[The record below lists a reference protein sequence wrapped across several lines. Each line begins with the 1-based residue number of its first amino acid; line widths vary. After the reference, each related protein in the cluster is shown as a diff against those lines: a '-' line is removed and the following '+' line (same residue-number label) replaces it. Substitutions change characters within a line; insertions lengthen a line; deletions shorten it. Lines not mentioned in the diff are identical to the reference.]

1 MNVSG
6 LLLVAYNLT
15 ERSKIQGAANW
26 RRYTFYLTKRGNK
39 GRVEINRDVCFTD
52 TVLWFQIWFFLQ
64 LLLFVAVDVVVIL
77 GDQIFKKLMVQIH
90 AIKFPVLSKIWSPR
104 VRESKTVLDS
114 GFHAVDS
121 GFQILNSLS
130 LELGFRIPIFR
141 WIPDFLS
148 CRPGSQSPGFQ
159 IPQVNVPC
167 IPDSTSKNL
176 LDSSLRDFLGI
187 TMPPPFGLA
196 IMYRTPEQGKQF
208 A

>member
-1 MNVSG
+1 MSVACF
-6 LLLVAYNLT
+6 LLLTIWLSVL
-15 ERSKIQGAANW
+15 KWQGAANW
-26 RRYTFYLTKRGNK
+26 RRYTFYFTKRGTK
-39 GRVEINRDVCFTD
+39 GRVEINRDVSFTD
-52 TVLWFQIWFFLQ
+52 TVLWFQIWFFCNYCFLLWLM
-64 LLLFVAVDVVVIL
+64 LLLFWATRYL
-77 GDQIFKKLMVQIH
+77 RKLMVQIH
-90 AIKFPVLSKIWSPR
+90 AIKFPVLSKIWSPH

-148 CRPGSQSPGFQ
+148 CRPGSQSPRFQ

-167 IPDSTSKNL
+167 ILDSTSKNL

-187 TMPPPFGLA
+187 TMPPLFGLA